1 VIKPPTNEPSD
12 RELIG
17 KVAAGSEDALRAL
30 NRRYGGALVALA
42 ERVVGSRADAEEV
55 AADVLW
61 QIWRQAERFDP
72 ARGSAGAW
80 IMTLAR
86 SRAIDR
92 VRARNARIPGAVTAE
107 PAEIAVNDDP
117 APQIY
122 SRECRQV
129 IGTAMENLPRP
140 EREVLELAY
149 YSELSQTEIAERT
162 GMPLGTVK
170 TRVRGALTK
179 LRAALKG
186 MEG

>member
-1 VIKPPTNEPSD
+1 VTNTPTNELSD
-12 RELIG
+12 RDLIG
-17 KVAAGSEDALRAL
+17 KVAAGSEEALRAL
-30 NRRYGGALVALA
+30 NRRYGGALVAMA
-42 ERVVGSRADAEEV
+42 ERVLGSRADAEEV

-72 ARGSAGAW
+72 ARGSPGAW

-86 SRAIDR
+86 SRAIDS
-92 VRARNARIPGAVTAE
+92 VRARSARIPGAASADAVEIPVT
-107 PAEIAVNDDP
+107 DDP

-122 SRECRQV
+122 TQQCRQV
-129 IGTAMENLPRP
+129 IGTAMADLPP
-140 EREVLELAY
+140 AEREVLELAY

-170 TRVRGALTK
+170 TRVRGALNK